1 MHSFSKALGVELK
14 AYNHK
19 VEALGIQAGSVQ
31 SQQNQADTS
40 FFVPSSRAMARSAQ
54 VRIGCGRANV
64 TAYFPHALQ
73 GFSFSVWPEWAVDK
87 LFCGVFEASCGE

>member
-1 MHSFSKALGVELK
+1 MHSFSKALRVELK

-54 VRIGCGRANV
+54 ARVGRGRANV
-64 TAYFPHALQ
+64 TAYFPHNSSR
-73 GFSFSVWPEWAVDK
+73 SFLLSLAGMG
-87 LFCGVFEASCGE
+87 CGQIVLWYI